1 MENLYLVKDD
11 SQLAAFRDFVA
22 RNTEKLKAYQSFL
35 KNELAVCD
43 LPQAVIWSSFNAATQ
58 IIRES
63 AVPAYTNNRRMVMT
77 PDLAVWKELY
87 LYQLMDYECSQQT
100 QAIESHYHS
109 LSENFLLQIVG
120 HELAHWSEHFL
131 DDFDGYDSYIWFEEG
146 MVEYISRKYFLTEEE
161 FQAEKICNQS
171 LVELFQ
177 KKYG

>member
-11 SQLAAFRDFVA
+11 SQLAAFREFVV
-22 RNTEKLKAYQSFL
+22 RNTEKLKDYQSFL

-87 LYQLMDYECSQQT
+87 FVSVDGLRVFS
-100 QAIESHYHS
+100 ANSSNRKS
-109 LSENFLLQIVG
+109 LSFFI
-120 HELAHWSEHFL
+120 
-131 DDFDGYDSYIWFEEG
+131 
-146 MVEYISRKYFLTEEE
+146 
-161 FQAEKICNQS
+161 
-171 LVELFQ
+171 
-177 KKYG
+177 